1 MHLNRATR
9 VAQQGNVMEFSEII
23 VAEEID
29 EILRRATMRMQQQ
42 TIHIQELQAGPE
54 RSSAQGQLRHARAAC
69 DQLRTYR
76 ARFGEPRVS
85 ST

>member
-1 MHLNRATR
+1 
-9 VAQQGNVMEFSEII
+9 MEFSESI

-29 EILRRATMRMQQQ
+29 EILRRAAIRMQQQ

-54 RSSAQGQLRHARAAC
+54 LSSAQTQLSRTHAMC

-76 ARFGEPRVS
+76 ARFGDCRE
-85 ST
+85 